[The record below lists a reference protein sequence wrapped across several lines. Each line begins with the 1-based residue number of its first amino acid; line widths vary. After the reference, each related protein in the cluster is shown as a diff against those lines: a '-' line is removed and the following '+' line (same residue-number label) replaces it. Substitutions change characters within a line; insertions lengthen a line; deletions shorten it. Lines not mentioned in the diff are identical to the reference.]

1 MGIAFFAERMQKHKD
16 DKNKRDAASE
26 DLLECFKKAVK
37 EVRKFYKAGS
47 FKESI
52 YDFYAPLIVCRDLL
66 VELNIIIRKISKLP
80 KKAFS
85 EKSISMYRVYAICN
99 ALRRIGHASYIEK
112 IRILKP
118 QSKRIKQI

>member
-1 MGIAFFAERMQKHKD
+1 MAKLETIDREKELLLKVASGDKEAFGQ
-16 DKNKRDAASE
+16 
-26 DLLECFKKAVK
+26 L
-37 EVRKFYKAGS
+37 
-47 FKESI
+47 